1 MNTATKLVGL
11 AALATTIA
19 VAAAGCSASPGS
31 GGPVATTAPP
41 NSVDLRMTVWTSN
54 EDQLALFDS
63 IAEEYKS
70 DHLEIKSITFE
81 SLPFADYNTT
91 LTTQIAG
98 GNSPDLAWM
107 GDLSK
112 DLIASDA
119 LVPLTDTL
127 TATKGW
133 DYDDLL
139 GSVTAEFSVDDQLYA
154 YPFSNSPFALY
165 VNENLLAQ
173 SGQTLDTDDLTWQ
186 QVSAVGSAV
195 NAATG
200 KGGFV
205 IRDFNYASW
214 NTLATVWTG
223 WGASAWNKDG
233 TKCTFDSDEMVDAF
247 EFLHDA
253 IYVDNSM
260 PGPGTTADFFAG
272 DSAFTIAQVSR
283 ASLLDGSFEYS
294 VYPLPEGPEGTYS
307 VIGQAGVGV
316 LESSAHVQE
325 ATDFLAF
332 LTNPENAAKL
342 AQFFPPPRES
352 LLTGEKL
359 AEVNTKLTAEQLQTV
374 VVDQIADAVT
384 LPNHTSPA
392 EIAQK
397 AKTALDAMW
406 TPDAD
411 IESVLSSVCTAIDPL
426 LAK

>member
-1 MNTATKLVGL
+1 MNTAKKLVGL
-11 AALATTIA
+11 AALATTLA
-19 VAAAGCSASPGS
+19 VVATGCSAEPAV
-31 GGPVATTAPP
+31 PAETTAAPG
-41 NSVDLRMTVWTSN
+41 SVDLRMTVWTSN
-54 EDQLALFDS
+54 EDQLALFGS
-63 IAEEYKS
+63 IADAYKA
-70 DHLEIKSITFE
+70 DHPEIGTITFD

-112 DLIASDA
+112 DLIDSGA
-119 LVPLTDTL
+119 LVPLTETL
-127 TATKGW
+127 QATSGW

-139 GSVTAEFSVDDQLYA
+139 DSATAEFTADDQLYA

-165 VNENLLAQ
+165 VNNDLLAQ
-173 SGQTLDTDDLTWQ
+173 AGQTLDTADLSWD
-186 QVSAVGSAV
+186 QVSAIGSAV

-205 IRDFNYASW
+205 IRDFDYSSW

-223 WGASAWNKDG
+223 WGASAWSEDG
-233 TKCTFDSDEMVDAF
+233 TTCTFDSDEMVDAF
-247 EFLHDA
+247 QFLHDA
-253 IYVDNSM
+253 IFVDKSM

-283 ASLLDGSFEYS
+283 ASLLDGSFDVD
-294 VYPLPEGPEGTYS
+294 VYPLPEGPAGAYS
-307 VIGQAGVGV
+307 VLGQAGVGV
-316 LESSAHVQE
+316 LESSAHTQE
-325 ATDFLAF
+325 ATEFLAF
-332 LTNPENAAKL
+332 LTDPENAALL
-342 AQFFPPPRES
+342 AQYFPPPRES

-359 AEVNTKLTAEQLQTV
+359 AENNTKLTAEQLQTV
-374 VVDQIADAVT
+374 VVDQLPGAVT

-397 AKTALDAMW
+397 GKTALDAMW

-411 IESVLSSVCTAIDPL
+411 VKTVLTSVCTAIEPL
-426 LAK
+426 LAN